1 MTEEF
6 NQTNNEE
13 TQPPVDQDAP
23 STTEATTPETT
34 DVPTSNEVSKTPS
47 DEVSKTPSDEVS
59 KTPSDEVSKTPSDE
73 VSKTPSDEVSKTPS
87 DEVSKTPSNEPPRD
101 PNTIY
106 VGKKRVMNYVLAC
119 MTVLQSGSDTVSI
132 KARGRSIS
140 AAVDVAQILTRR
152 FTQGVTVK
160 SISIATEQVP
170 NRDTN
175 ELSNVS
181 SIEIEM
187 GK

>member
-1 MTEEF
+1 MSEEF
-6 NQTNNEE
+6 NSTNNNE
-13 TQPPVDQDAP
+13 TQSPVEQDVQ
-23 STTEATTPETT
+23 TTEPTVNESVETPAT
-34 DVPTSNEVSKTPS
+34 NEGVNTPS
-47 DEVSKTPSDEVS
+47 Q
-59 KTPSDEVSKTPSDE
+59 
-73 VSKTPSDEVSKTPS
+73 
-87 DEVSKTPSNEPPRD
+87 EPERD

-119 MTVLQSGSDTVSI
+119 MTILQNGSDTVTI

-152 FTQGVTVK
+152 FTQGISVK

-170 NRDTN
+170 NRESN
-175 ELSNVS
+175 EMSNVS

>member
-1 MTEEF
+1 MSEEF
-6 NQTNNEE
+6 NSTNNNE
-13 TQPPVDQDAP
+13 TQSPVEQDVQ
-23 STTEATTPETT
+23 TPE
-34 DVPTSNEVSKTPS
+34 PTVNESDETPATNEVVNTPS
-47 DEVSKTPSDEVS
+47 Q
-59 KTPSDEVSKTPSDE
+59 
-73 VSKTPSDEVSKTPS
+73 
-87 DEVSKTPSNEPPRD
+87 EPERD

-119 MTVLQSGSDTVSI
+119 MTILQNGSDTVTI

-152 FTQGVTVK
+152 FTQGISVK

-170 NRDTN
+170 NRESN
-175 ELSNVS
+175 EMSNVS

>member
-1 MTEEF
+1 MAEES
-6 NQTNNEE
+6 NQINNEE
-13 TQPPVDQDAP
+13 TQSPVDQDAP

-34 DVPTSNEVSKTPS
+34 DVPTSNEVSKTAS
-47 DEVSKTPSDEVS
+47 DEVSKTA
-59 KTPSDEVSKTPSDE
+59 
-73 VSKTPSDEVSKTPS
+73 
-87 DEVSKTPSNEPPRD
+87 SNEPPRD

-152 FTQGVTVK
+152 FTQGITVK
-160 SISIATEQVP
+160 SISISTEQVP
-170 NRDTN
+170 NRETN
-175 ELSNVS
+175 ELNNVS

>member
-1 MTEEF
+1 MAEES
-6 NQTNNEE
+6 NQINNEE
-13 TQPPVDQDAP
+13 TQSPVDQDAP

-34 DVPTSNEVSKTPS
+34 DVATSNEVSNTPS
-47 DEVSKTPSDEVS
+47 DEVSNTPSDEVS
-59 KTPSDEVSKTPSDE
+59 NTPSDEVSNTPSGE
-73 VSKTPSDEVSKTPS
+73 VSNTA
-87 DEVSKTPSNEPPRD
+87 SNEPPRD

-119 MTVLQSGSDTVSI
+119 MTILQNGSDTVSI

-152 FTQGVTVK
+152 FTQGITVK
-160 SISIATEQVP
+160 SISISTEQVP
-170 NRDTN
+170 NRETN
-175 ELSNVS
+175 ELNNVS

>member
-1 MTEEF
+1 MTEES

-34 DVPTSNEVSKTPS
+34 DVDTSNEVSNTAS
-47 DEVSKTPSDEVS
+47 NEVSDKA
-59 KTPSDEVSKTPSDE
+59 
-73 VSKTPSDEVSKTPS
+73 
-87 DEVSKTPSNEPPRD
+87 SNEPPRD

-140 AAVDVAQILTRR
+140 TAVDVAQILTRR

-160 SISIATEQVP
+160 SISIATEKVP
-170 NRDTN
+170 NRETN

>member
-1 MTEEF
+1 VNILTEEI
-6 NQTNNEE
+6 NSTNNDE
-13 TQPPVDQDAP
+13 TQSPVEQDVQ
-23 STTEATTPETT
+23 TTESTVSESIETPAT
-34 DVPTSNEVSKTPS
+34 NEVVNTPS
-47 DEVSKTPSDEVS
+47 Q
-59 KTPSDEVSKTPSDE
+59 
-73 VSKTPSDEVSKTPS
+73 
-87 DEVSKTPSNEPPRD
+87 EPERD

-119 MTVLQSGSDTVSI
+119 MTILQNGSDTVTI

-152 FTQGVTVK
+152 FTQGVSVK

-170 NRDTN
+170 NRESN
-175 ELSNVS
+175 EMSNVS

>member
-1 MTEEF
+1 MTEEL

-34 DVPTSNEVSKTPS
+34 DVPTSNEVSNTA
-47 DEVSKTPSDEVS
+47 
-59 KTPSDEVSKTPSDE
+59 
-73 VSKTPSDEVSKTPS
+73 
-87 DEVSKTPSNEPPRD
+87 SNEPPRD

-119 MTVLQSGSDTVSI
+119 MTVLQTGSDTVSI

-152 FTQGVTVK
+152 NPDVIVK
-160 SISIATEQVP
+160 SIRISTEQDP
-170 NRDTN
+170 NRETN
-175 ELSNVS
+175 ELNNVS

>member
-1 MTEEF
+1 MTEES

-34 DVPTSNEVSKTPS
+34 DVDTSNEVSNTAS
-47 DEVSKTPSDEVS
+47 NEVSDKA
-59 KTPSDEVSKTPSDE
+59 
-73 VSKTPSDEVSKTPS
+73 
-87 DEVSKTPSNEPPRD
+87 SNEPPRD

-119 MTVLQSGSDTVSI
+119 MTILQSGSDTVSI

-140 AAVDVAQILTRR
+140 TAVDVSQILTRR
-152 FTQGVTVK
+152 FTQGITVK

-170 NRDTN
+170 NRETN

>member
-1 MTEEF
+1 MTEES

-34 DVPTSNEVSKTPS
+34 DVDTSNEVSNTAS
-47 DEVSKTPSDEVS
+47 NEASSTASNEASSTASKEASSTASNEAS
-59 KTPSDEVSKTPSDE
+59 STA
-73 VSKTPSDEVSKTPS
+73 
-87 DEVSKTPSNEPPRD
+87 SNEPPRD

-140 AAVDVAQILTRR
+140 TAVDVAQILTRK
-152 FTQGVTVK
+152 FTQGITVK
-160 SISIATEQVP
+160 SISIATEKVP
-170 NRDTN
+170 NRETN

>member
-1 MTEEF
+1 MTEES

-34 DVPTSNEVSKTPS
+34 DVTASNEVSNTPS
-47 DEVSKTPSDEVS
+47 NEVSNTA
-59 KTPSDEVSKTPSDE
+59 
-73 VSKTPSDEVSKTPS
+73 
-87 DEVSKTPSNEPPRD
+87 SNEPPRD

-119 MTVLQSGSDTVSI
+119 MTILQSGSDTVSI

-160 SISIATEQVP
+160 SITIATEKVP
-170 NRDTN
+170 NRETN
-175 ELSNVS
+175 ELNNVS

>member
-1 MTEEF
+1 MTEES

-34 DVPTSNEVSKTPS
+34 DVDTSNEVSNTAS
-47 DEVSKTPSDEVS
+47 NEASSTASNEAS
-59 KTPSDEVSKTPSDE
+59 STASNEASSTA
-73 VSKTPSDEVSKTPS
+73 
-87 DEVSKTPSNEPPRD
+87 SNEPPRD

-140 AAVDVAQILTRR
+140 TAVDVSQILTRR
-152 FTQGVTVK
+152 FTQGITVK

-170 NRDTN
+170 NRETN

>member
-1 MTEEF
+1 MSEEF
-6 NQTNNEE
+6 NSTNNDE
-13 TQPPVDQDAP
+13 TQSPVEQAAQP
-23 STTEATTPETT
+23 TETT
-34 DVPTSNEVSKTPS
+34 VNESVETPATNEVVDTPS
-47 DEVSKTPSDEVS
+47 QEPATNEVVDTPSQ
-59 KTPSDEVSKTPSDE
+59 
-73 VSKTPSDEVSKTPS
+73 
-87 DEVSKTPSNEPPRD
+87 EPARD

-119 MTVLQSGSDTVSI
+119 MTILQNGSDTVTI

-152 FTQGVTVK
+152 FTQGINVK

-170 NRDTN
+170 NRESN
-175 ELSNVS
+175 EMSNVS

>member
-1 MTEEF
+1 MSEEI
-6 NQTNNEE
+6 NSTNNDE
-13 TQPPVDQDAP
+13 TQFPVEQDVQ
-23 STTEATTPETT
+23 TTETTVTESVET
-34 DVPTSNEVSKTPS
+34 PTTNEVVNTSS
-47 DEVSKTPSDEVS
+47 Q
-59 KTPSDEVSKTPSDE
+59 
-73 VSKTPSDEVSKTPS
+73 
-87 DEVSKTPSNEPPRD
+87 EPERD

-119 MTVLQSGSDTVSI
+119 MTILQNGSDTVTI

-152 FTQGVTVK
+152 FTQGITVK

-170 NRDTN
+170 NRESN
-175 ELSNVS
+175 EMSNVS

>member
-1 MTEEF
+1 MMSEEF
-6 NQTNNEE
+6 NSTNNDE
-13 TQPPVDQDAP
+13 TQSPVEQDAQ
-23 STTEATTPETT
+23 TTETTVNESVETPAT
-34 DVPTSNEVSKTPS
+34 NEVVNTPS
-47 DEVSKTPSDEVS
+47 HEPATNEVVNTPSQ
-59 KTPSDEVSKTPSDE
+59 
-73 VSKTPSDEVSKTPS
+73 
-87 DEVSKTPSNEPPRD
+87 EPERD

-119 MTVLQSGSDTVSI
+119 MTILQNGSDTVTI

-152 FTQGVTVK
+152 FTQGINVK

-170 NRDTN
+170 NRESN
-175 ELSNVS
+175 EMSNVS

>member
-1 MTEEF
+1 MAEES
-6 NQTNNEE
+6 NQINNEE
-13 TQPPVDQDAP
+13 TQSPVDQDAP

-34 DVPTSNEVSKTPS
+34 DVATSNEVSNTPS
-47 DEVSKTPSDEVS
+47 DEVSNTPSDEVS
-59 KTPSDEVSKTPSDE
+59 NTA
-73 VSKTPSDEVSKTPS
+73 
-87 DEVSKTPSNEPPRD
+87 SNEPPRD

-119 MTVLQSGSDTVSI
+119 MTVLQTGSDTVSI

-152 FTQGVTVK
+152 FTQGITVK
-160 SISIATEQVP
+160 SISISTEQVP
-170 NRDTN
+170 NRETN
-175 ELSNVS
+175 ELNNVS

>member
-1 MTEEF
+1 MTEES
-6 NQTNNEE
+6 NQINNEE
-13 TQPPVDQDAP
+13 TQSPVDQDAP

-34 DVPTSNEVSKTPS
+34 DVATSNEVSNTPS
-47 DEVSKTPSDEVS
+47 DEVSNTPSGEVS
-59 KTPSDEVSKTPSDE
+59 NTA
-73 VSKTPSDEVSKTPS
+73 
-87 DEVSKTPSNEPPRD
+87 SNEPPRD

-119 MTVLQSGSDTVSI
+119 MTILQNGSDTVSI

-152 FTQGVTVK
+152 FTQGITVK
-160 SISIATEQVP
+160 SISISTEKVP
-170 NRDTN
+170 NRETN
-175 ELSNVS
+175 ELNNVS

>member
-6 NQTNNEE
+6 NKTNNEE
-13 TQPPVDQDAP
+13 TQPPIDQDAP

-34 DVPTSNEVSKTPS
+34 DATTSNEVSNADST
-47 DEVSKTPSDEVS
+47 EVSNASST
-59 KTPSDEVSKTPSDE
+59 
-73 VSKTPSDEVSKTPS
+73 
-87 DEVSKTPSNEPPRD
+87 EPPRD

-106 VGKKRVMNYVLAC
+106 VGKKRVMNYVMAC
-119 MTVLQSGSDTVSI
+119 MTVLQSGSDKVSI

-160 SISIATEQVP
+160 SIIISTEKVP
-170 NRDTN
+170 NRETN

>member
-1 MTEEF
+1 MTEEL

-34 DVPTSNEVSKTPS
+34 DVPTSNEVSKTAS
-47 DEVSKTPSDEVS
+47 DEVSKTASDEVS
-59 KTPSDEVSKTPSDE
+59 KTASDEVSKTA
-73 VSKTPSDEVSKTPS
+73 
-87 DEVSKTPSNEPPRD
+87 SNEPPRD

-160 SISIATEQVP
+160 SIIIATEQVP
-170 NRDTN
+170 NRETN

>member
-1 MTEEF
+1 MSEEF
-6 NQTNNEE
+6 NSTNNNE
-13 TQPPVDQDAP
+13 TQSPVEQDVQA
-23 STTEATTPETT
+23 TEPTVNESVETPAT
-34 DVPTSNEVSKTPS
+34 NEVVNTPS
-47 DEVSKTPSDEVS
+47 Q
-59 KTPSDEVSKTPSDE
+59 
-73 VSKTPSDEVSKTPS
+73 
-87 DEVSKTPSNEPPRD
+87 EPERD

-119 MTVLQSGSDTVSI
+119 MTILQNGSDTVTI

-152 FTQGVTVK
+152 FTQGISVK

-170 NRDTN
+170 NRESN
-175 ELSNVS
+175 EMSNVS

>member
-1 MTEEF
+1 MSEEF
-6 NQTNNEE
+6 NSTNNNE
-13 TQPPVDQDAP
+13 TQSPVEQDVQ
-23 STTEATTPETT
+23 TTEPTINESVETPAT
-34 DVPTSNEVSKTPS
+34 NEVVNTPS
-47 DEVSKTPSDEVS
+47 Q
-59 KTPSDEVSKTPSDE
+59 
-73 VSKTPSDEVSKTPS
+73 
-87 DEVSKTPSNEPPRD
+87 EPERD

-119 MTVLQSGSDTVSI
+119 MTILQNGSDTVTI

-152 FTQGVTVK
+152 FTQGISVK

-170 NRDTN
+170 NRESN
-175 ELSNVS
+175 EMSNVS

>member
-1 MTEEF
+1 MSEEF
-6 NQTNNEE
+6 NSTNNDE
-13 TQPPVDQDAP
+13 TQSPVEQDAQ
-23 STTEATTPETT
+23 TTETTVNESVETPAT
-34 DVPTSNEVSKTPS
+34 NEVVNTPS
-47 DEVSKTPSDEVS
+47 Q
-59 KTPSDEVSKTPSDE
+59 
-73 VSKTPSDEVSKTPS
+73 
-87 DEVSKTPSNEPPRD
+87 EPERD

-119 MTVLQSGSDTVSI
+119 MTILQNGSDTVTI

-152 FTQGVTVK
+152 FTQGISVK

-170 NRDTN
+170 NRESN
-175 ELSNVS
+175 EMSNVS

>member
-1 MTEEF
+1 MTEES

-34 DVPTSNEVSKTPS
+34 DVDTSNEVSNTAS
-47 DEVSKTPSDEVS
+47 NEASSTA
-59 KTPSDEVSKTPSDE
+59 
-73 VSKTPSDEVSKTPS
+73 
-87 DEVSKTPSNEPPRD
+87 SNEPPRD

-106 VGKKRVMNYVLAC
+106 VGKKRAMDYVLAC

-140 AAVDVAQILTRR
+140 TAVDVSQILLRR
-152 FTQGVTVK
+152 FTQGITVK
-160 SISIATEQVP
+160 SISIATEKVP
-170 NRDTN
+170 NRETN

>member
-1 MTEEF
+1 MNEEI
-6 NQTNNEE
+6 NPINNEE
-13 TQPPVDQDAP
+13 TQSPVDQDTP
-23 STTEATTPETT
+23 VTTETTTPETT
-34 DVPTSNEVSKTPS
+34 NVSTSNEVSNT
-47 DEVSKTPSDEVS
+47 T
-59 KTPSDEVSKTPSDE
+59 
-73 VSKTPSDEVSKTPS
+73 
-87 DEVSKTPSNEPPRD
+87 SNEPARD

-119 MTVLQSGSDTVSI
+119 MTILQSGSDTVTI

-152 FTQGVTVK
+152 FTQGVNVK

-170 NRDTN
+170 NRETN

-181 SIEIEM
+181 SVSYTHLRAHET
-187 GK
+187 

>member
-1 MTEEF
+1 MSEEF
-6 NQTNNEE
+6 NSTNNDE
-13 TQPPVDQDAP
+13 TQSPVEQDVQ
-23 STTEATTPETT
+23 TTVNESVETPAT
-34 DVPTSNEVSKTPS
+34 NEVVDTPS
-47 DEVSKTPSDEVS
+47 QEPATNEVVNTPSQ
-59 KTPSDEVSKTPSDE
+59 
-73 VSKTPSDEVSKTPS
+73 
-87 DEVSKTPSNEPPRD
+87 EPERD

-119 MTVLQSGSDTVSI
+119 MTILQNGSDTVTI

-152 FTQGVTVK
+152 FTQGINVK

-170 NRDTN
+170 NRESN
-175 ELSNVS
+175 EMSNVS

>member
-1 MTEEF
+1 MSEEI
-6 NQTNNEE
+6 NSTNNDE
-13 TQPPVDQDAP
+13 TQFPVEQDVQ
-23 STTEATTPETT
+23 TTETTVTESVET
-34 DVPTSNEVSKTPS
+34 PTTNEVVNTSS
-47 DEVSKTPSDEVS
+47 Q
-59 KTPSDEVSKTPSDE
+59 
-73 VSKTPSDEVSKTPS
+73 
-87 DEVSKTPSNEPPRD
+87 EPERD

-119 MTVLQSGSDTVSI
+119 MTILQNGSDTVTI

-152 FTQGVTVK
+152 FTQGISVK

-170 NRDTN
+170 NRDSN
-175 ELSNVS
+175 EMSNVS

>member
-1 MTEEF
+1 MTEES

-34 DVPTSNEVSKTPS
+34 DVDTSNEVSNTAS
-47 DEVSKTPSDEVS
+47 NEASSTASNEASSTASNEVSNTASNEVS
-59 KTPSDEVSKTPSDE
+59 DKA
-73 VSKTPSDEVSKTPS
+73 
-87 DEVSKTPSNEPPRD
+87 SNEPPRD

-140 AAVDVAQILTRR
+140 TAVDVAQILTRR
-152 FTQGVTVK
+152 FTQGITVK
-160 SISIATEQVP
+160 SISIATEKVP
-170 NRDTN
+170 NRETN

>member
-47 DEVSKTPSDEVS
+47 DEVSKTA
-59 KTPSDEVSKTPSDE
+59 
-73 VSKTPSDEVSKTPS
+73 
-87 DEVSKTPSNEPPRD
+87 SNEPPRD

-160 SISIATEQVP
+160 SIIIATEQVP

>member
-1 MTEEF
+1 MTEES

-34 DVPTSNEVSKTPS
+34 DVDTSNEASSTASNEVSNTAS
-47 DEVSKTPSDEVS
+47 NEASSTASNEAS
-59 KTPSDEVSKTPSDE
+59 STASNEASSTA
-73 VSKTPSDEVSKTPS
+73 
-87 DEVSKTPSNEPPRD
+87 SNEPPRD

-106 VGKKRVMNYVLAC
+106 VGKKRAMDYVLAC

-140 AAVDVAQILTRR
+140 TAVDVSQILTRR
-152 FTQGVTVK
+152 FTQGITVK
-160 SISIATEQVP
+160 SISIATEKVP
-170 NRDTN
+170 NRETN

>member
-1 MTEEF
+1 MSEEF
-6 NQTNNEE
+6 NSTNNDE
-13 TQPPVDQDAP
+13 TQSPVEQAAQP
-23 STTEATTPETT
+23 TETT
-34 DVPTSNEVSKTPS
+34 VNESVETPATNEVVDTPS
-47 DEVSKTPSDEVS
+47 QEPATNEVVDTPSQ
-59 KTPSDEVSKTPSDE
+59 
-73 VSKTPSDEVSKTPS
+73 
-87 DEVSKTPSNEPPRD
+87 EPARD

-119 MTVLQSGSDTVSI
+119 MTILQNGSDTVTI

-152 FTQGVTVK
+152 FTQGISVK

-170 NRDTN
+170 NRESN
-175 ELSNVS
+175 EMSNVS

>member
-1 MTEEF
+1 MSEEF
-6 NQTNNEE
+6 NSTNNDE
-13 TQPPVDQDAP
+13 TQSPVEQAAQP
-23 STTEATTPETT
+23 TETT
-34 DVPTSNEVSKTPS
+34 VNESVETPATNEVVDTPS
-47 DEVSKTPSDEVS
+47 Q
-59 KTPSDEVSKTPSDE
+59 
-73 VSKTPSDEVSKTPS
+73 
-87 DEVSKTPSNEPPRD
+87 EPARD

-119 MTVLQSGSDTVSI
+119 MTILQNGSDTVTI

-152 FTQGVTVK
+152 FTQGINVK

-170 NRDTN
+170 NRESN

>member
-1 MTEEF
+1 MTEEI
-6 NQTNNEE
+6 NSTNNDE
-13 TQPPVDQDAP
+13 TQSPVEQDVQ
-23 STTEATTPETT
+23 TTESTVSESIETPAT
-34 DVPTSNEVSKTPS
+34 NEVVNTPS
-47 DEVSKTPSDEVS
+47 Q
-59 KTPSDEVSKTPSDE
+59 
-73 VSKTPSDEVSKTPS
+73 
-87 DEVSKTPSNEPPRD
+87 EPERD

-119 MTVLQSGSDTVSI
+119 MTILQNGSDTVTI

-152 FTQGVTVK
+152 FTQGVSVK

-170 NRDTN
+170 NRESN
-175 ELSNVS
+175 EMSNVS

>member
-1 MTEEF
+1 MTEES
-6 NQTNNEE
+6 NQINNEE
-13 TQPPVDQDAP
+13 TQSPVDQDAP

-34 DVPTSNEVSKTPS
+34 DVATSNEVSNTPS
-47 DEVSKTPSDEVS
+47 DEVSNTPSGEVS
-59 KTPSDEVSKTPSDE
+59 NTA
-73 VSKTPSDEVSKTPS
+73 
-87 DEVSKTPSNEPPRD
+87 SNEPPRD

-119 MTVLQSGSDTVSI
+119 MTILQNGSDTVSI

-152 FTQGVTVK
+152 FTQGITVK
-160 SISIATEQVP
+160 SISISTEQVP
-170 NRDTN
+170 NRETN
-175 ELSNVS
+175 ELNNVS

>member
-1 MTEEF
+1 MMSEEF
-6 NQTNNEE
+6 NSTNNDE
-13 TQPPVDQDAP
+13 TQSPVEQAAQP
-23 STTEATTPETT
+23 TETT
-34 DVPTSNEVSKTPS
+34 VNESVETPATNEVVDTPS
-47 DEVSKTPSDEVS
+47 QEPATNEVVDTPSQ
-59 KTPSDEVSKTPSDE
+59 
-73 VSKTPSDEVSKTPS
+73 
-87 DEVSKTPSNEPPRD
+87 EPARD

-119 MTVLQSGSDTVSI
+119 MTILQNGSDTVTI

-152 FTQGVTVK
+152 FTQGINVK

-170 NRDTN
+170 NRESN
-175 ELSNVS
+175 EMSNVS

>member
-1 MTEEF
+1 MTEES

-34 DVPTSNEVSKTPS
+34 DVDTSNEVSNTAS
-47 DEVSKTPSDEVS
+47 NEASSTASNEVSNTASNEVS
-59 KTPSDEVSKTPSDE
+59 DKA
-73 VSKTPSDEVSKTPS
+73 
-87 DEVSKTPSNEPPRD
+87 SNEPPRD

-140 AAVDVAQILTRR
+140 TAVDVSQILTRR
-152 FTQGVTVK
+152 FTQGITVK

-170 NRDTN
+170 NRETN

>member
-1 MTEEF
+1 MTEES

-34 DVPTSNEVSKTPS
+34 DVDTSNEVSNTAS
-47 DEVSKTPSDEVS
+47 TEASSTASNEASSTASNEVSNKA
-59 KTPSDEVSKTPSDE
+59 
-73 VSKTPSDEVSKTPS
+73 
-87 DEVSKTPSNEPPRD
+87 SNEPPRD

-140 AAVDVAQILTRR
+140 TAVDVSQILTRR
-152 FTQGVTVK
+152 FTQGITVK

-170 NRDTN
+170 NRETN
-175 ELSNVS
+175 ELNNVS